1 MIFDTHMHC
10 DFSTDSSMSLEEAIA
25 AAEKENIGMIVTEHW
40 DYDYPTNPTEFIFDL
55 SMFNKFWIARPFEI
69 LVPSGISYTFNQ

>member
-10 DFSTDSSMSLEEAIA
+10 DFSTDSSMTLEEAIA

-40 DYDYPTNPTEFIFDL
+40 DYDYPTNPCEFIFDL
-55 SMFNKFWIARPFEI
+55 NAYYEKMS
-69 LVPSGISYTFNQ
+69 

>member
-1 MIFDTHMHC
+1 MIFATHMHC

-40 DYDYPTNPTEFIFDL
+40 DYDYPTNPL
-55 SMFNKFWIARPFEI
+55 SLFLTLMLIMKK
-69 LVPSGISYTFNQ
+69 

>member
-10 DFSTDSSMSLEEAIA
+10 DFSTDSSMTLEESIA

-40 DYDYPTNPTEFIFDL
+40 DYDYPTNP
-55 SMFNKFWIARPFEI
+55 S
-69 LVPSGISYTFNQ
+69 